1 MYLLMAAHSELLPR
15 EARPSSSEQQSKG
28 RAVGTTYSEKVTL
41 DDAVQFLKLKES
53 YLVFS
58 LSF

>member
-1 MYLLMAAHSELLPR
+1 MAAHSELLPR